1 MATNAKRK
9 RQNQSSK
16 STAPSNRGASKSAA
30 TGQVRIIGG
39 QFRRQFV
46 PFIEAEGLRPSPDR
60 LRETLFNWIQFE
72 LHDANVLDLCA
83 GSGVLGFEA
92 LSRGA
97 HWVDF
102 IELQPSQARL
112 IEQTAQKLKLSSAS
126 FRISVGD
133 ALNIIP
139 TLNMSVSMANEN
151 SADSSSE
158 VNADALSYHLV
169 YLDPPYDLDLWVP
182 MLKLLIKHKLV
193 NSETLFYLEDKRE
206 LSQTL
211 QELSY
216 NYRILKETK
225 VGQIFANLIQIEL

>member
-9 RQNQSSK
+9 RQNQSPK
-16 STAPSNRGASKSAA
+16 STAPSNRGTSKSAA

-133 ALNIIP
+133 APNIIP

-182 MLKLLIKHKLV
+182 MLKLLIEHKLV

-211 QELSY
+211 QGLSY